1 MGNQLISFRLKDEEV
16 ALLMQQADKGETPSL
31 TAQRL
36 IRQLLGIQK
45 IPPDRLTSLLTQVGE
60 FQEQVESI
68 KTFVDDSIDQR
79 LAALDMLVNEGIDQ
93 HMKAELVQV
102 RTRFDELEQRW
113 DKYFQIQR
121 QERTLPTSTTQGSKL
136 PNEPLNNSELAR
148 RLINPKTGHPY
159 SQSAIS
165 RQKDR
170 VDFPEWSQER
180 DPQGVGWEYESK
192 DGLFYPLM
200 PT

>member
-16 ALLMQQADKGETPSL
+16 ALLMQQADKGENPSL

-36 IRQLLGIQK
+36 IRQLLGIQD

-79 LAALDMLVNEGIDQ
+79 LAALDMLVNDGVDQ
-93 HMKAELVQV
+93 HMKAELLQV

-121 QERTLPTSTTQGSKL
+121 QERTLPTSTTQDSKL
-136 PNEPLNNSELAR
+136 PSQPLNNSELAR